1 MTATARTARPSGTT
15 STGAGIALSVAAAA
29 VASAVVNTVISLI
42 AQALGA
48 NASMIMGLTPPLYI
62 GFAVVGLLIAALA
75 WSAVRAKASDP
86 AAVLRRLVPVVVV
99 ISLIPDVLVAVGMS
113 AVGGIALGLMHLV
126 VATAGV
132 LAFRR
137 FLPLGS

>member
-1 MTATARTARPSGTT
+1 MTATTRTASSSRTT
-15 STGAGIALSVAAAA
+15 SSGRGIALSVVAAG
-29 VASAVVNTVISLI
+29 VASAVVNTAISLI

-48 NASMIMGLTPPLYI
+48 DASVIMGLTPPLYI

-75 WSAVRAKASDP
+75 WSAVRAKASNP
-86 AAVLRRLVPVVVV
+86 ATVLRRLVPVVVV

-126 VATAGV
+126 VAAAGIA
-132 LAFRR
+132 AFRR

>member
-62 GFAVVGLLIAALA
+62 GFAVVGLLIGALA